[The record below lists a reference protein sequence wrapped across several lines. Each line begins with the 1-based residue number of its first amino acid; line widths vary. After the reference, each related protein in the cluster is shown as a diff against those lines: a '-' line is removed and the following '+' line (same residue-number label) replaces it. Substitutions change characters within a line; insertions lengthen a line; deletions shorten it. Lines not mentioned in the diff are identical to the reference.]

1 MIIRTSTLYDFI
13 FWQWSMRFEGEEVK
27 VVALGASWVAAVT
40 SFNYL
45 RIFTEGGMQVC
56 RTFTAYLNAF
66 QSSIIE
72 SICTFQNLFLLQ
84 RHVISLDGPVVTASG
99 FKDKLAVV
107 THASDRLSSNDQV
120 WFYLVLLYT
129 IRLQIPTNIQ
139 SF

>member
-1 MIIRTSTLYDFI
+1 M
-13 FWQWSMRFEGEEVK
+13 
-27 VVALGASWVAAVT
+27 VT
-40 SFNYL
+40 FKYL
-45 RIFTEGGMQVC
+45 HI
-56 RTFTAYLNAF
+56 
-66 QSSIIE
+66 SKSI
-72 SICTFQNLFLLQ
+72 LLQ